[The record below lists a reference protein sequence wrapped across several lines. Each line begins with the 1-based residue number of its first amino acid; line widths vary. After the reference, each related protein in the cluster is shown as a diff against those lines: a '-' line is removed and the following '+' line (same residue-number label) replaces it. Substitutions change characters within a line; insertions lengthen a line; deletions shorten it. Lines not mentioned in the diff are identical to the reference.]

1 VTTRTA
7 SLGWLNTV
15 ALRLFEVVLFCA
27 SRFRVTDVQHIPA
40 QGPAVVVSNHISMAD
55 ALVFATTIGRSGRI
69 PTFLGMAEMFRWPV
83 IGPVISRM
91 GHVPVHRGSTSAA
104 DSLQPALDVLASG
117 GVVGLYPEGKVT
129 TEPDYRPMRTGKS
142 GAVRLALTA
151 QCPVV
156 PVAQWGAHHL
166 LTRDHE
172 SALTRKVRVF
182 GWLRPGRSHRRP
194 RIDVV
199 VGPPIS
205 YAELLAAATVPGSS
219 EPDYRA
225 ATALVMDRLRGLLA
239 GLDAPDLPD
248 ATPDETDAVAA

>member
-1 VTTRTA
+1 MTRRTA
-7 SLGWLNTV
+7 SLGWLNSV
-15 ALRLFEVVLFCA
+15 ALRVFEVVLFCA
-27 SRFRVTDVQHIPA
+27 SRLRVQDVHRIPGR
-40 QGPAVVVSNHISMAD
+40 GPAVIVSNHISMAD

-91 GHVPVHRGSTSAA
+91 GHVPVHRGSTEAA
-104 DSLQPALDVLASG
+104 DALRPALDVLLRG
-117 GVVGLYPEGKVT
+117 GVVGLYPEGRVT
-129 TEPDYRPMRTGKS
+129 TEADYRPMPTGKS
-142 GAVRLALTA
+142 GAVRLALSA
-151 QCPVV
+151 QCPIV

-166 LTRDHE
+166 LTREHA

-205 YAELLAAATVPGSS
+205 YDELRTAATVAGSS
-219 EPDYRA
+219 ELDHKA
-225 ATALVMDRLRGLLA
+225 ATALVMDRLRELLA

-248 ATPDETDAVAA
+248 MSSDATDVVAA

>member
-1 VTTRTA
+1 MTARTA

-15 ALRLFEVVLFCA
+15 ALRLFEVVLLCA
-27 SRFRVTDVQHIPA
+27 SRFRVEDVENIPA
-40 QGPAVVVSNHISMAD
+40 RGPAVLVSNHISMAD

-83 IGPVISRM
+83 LGPVISRM
-91 GHVPVHRGSTSAA
+91 GHVPVHRGSSGAA
-104 DSLQPALDVLASG
+104 DALQPALEVLLDG
-117 GVVGLYPEGKVT
+117 GVVGLYPEGRVT
-129 TEPDYRPMRTGKS
+129 TEPDYRPMPTGKS

-166 LTRDHE
+166 LTREHE
-172 SALTRKVRVF
+172 STLTREVRVF
-182 GWLRPGRSHRRP
+182 GWLRPGRSSRRP

-199 VGPPIS
+199 VGEPIS
-205 YAELLAAATVPGSS
+205 YAELLAAATGPGS
-219 EPDYRA
+219 PDLDHKA
-225 ATALVMDRLRGLLA
+225 ATELVMQRLRELLA

-248 ATPDETDAVAA
+248 LTRSETGAIAA